1 MFLILMSAK
10 NILWSLIVESY
21 KQLRIFS
28 FYSNLCFKRYTSTLS
43 IFSFGIYAVGF
54 HMIAT
59 CSDSDTKFQCW
70 SIAAVFIAFYA
81 SE

>member
-21 KQLRIFS
+21 KQRQIFS
-28 FYSNLCFKRYTSTLS
+28 FYSNLCFKRYISTLS
-43 IFSFGIYAVGF
+43 IFSFGIYTVGF

-59 CSDSDTKFQCW
+59 CSDSDAKF
-70 SIAAVFIAFYA
+70 
-81 SE
+81 